1 MRHLENQKFGKLLV
15 LRDSKQRQ
23 KREILW
29 ECQCDCGEIK
39 LIRTSHLTS
48 GAVTSC
54 GKYDCKYL
62 PRIKNIKNQ
71 QFENFIVLDFVGQT
85 KKRSAVWNCKCL
97 KCNQIYE
104 LTERQLITNIKCK
117 CEKNIISRGEEKIKN
132 ILLDNNIRFEMQK
145 TFKTCQFF
153 DTKQLAK
160 FDFYLPDYNLLIE
173 YDGEQ
178 HFNNRKNGWN
188 TIEKFNQTKIR
199 DSFKNQWCKDNNIPL
214 IRIPY
219 WHYQDLK
226 IEDLLKNSQF
236 LI

>member
-15 LRDSKQRQ
+15 LRDSGQRQ

-29 ECQCDCGEIK
+29 ECQCECGEIK

-54 GKYDCKYL
+54 GKYECKYL

-71 QFENFIVLDFVGQT
+71 QFGSFIALSFTGQT
-85 KKRSAVWNCKCL
+85 KKRSAIWNCKCL

-104 LTERQLITNIKCK
+104 LSEAQLIFNIKCE

-132 ILLDNNIRFEMQK
+132 LLLNNNINFETQK
-145 TFKTCQFF
+145 TFKTCQFP
-153 DTKQLAK
+153 DTKNLAK

-178 HFNNRKNGWN
+178 HFHHRKNGWN
-188 TIEKFNQTKIR
+188 TEEKFQQIKFR
-199 DSFKNQWCKDNNIPL
+199 DNFKNQWCKNNNIPL
-214 IRIPY
+214 VRIPY
-219 WHYQDLK
+219 TYYQDLK
-226 IEDLLKNSQF
+226 IEDLLINSQF